1 VSDAPSYH
9 LSVFAY
15 DFREVAKLCLEK
27 AQEAAKHGA
36 FDLSD
41 WAVISNEDGKTK
53 IKSSK
58 GANPGP
64 VRGGLFGGGAGAV
77 LAVLS
82 GPIGAGA
89 MLSGAAVGAITAGL
103 VDSGFAVGQ
112 LKEISALMR
121 PERSVL
127 LLAVP
132 LEDAQKLN
140 DFVATTQAFN
150 GVDGRMEIDITPAH
164 TLADAIAAYEVPDA
178 G

>member
-1 VSDAPSYH
+1 VSDAPTYH

-15 DFREVAKLCLEK
+15 DFREVAKLCLDK
-27 AQEAAKHGA
+27 AHEAAKDGV
-36 FDLSD
+36 FVLSD
-41 WAVISNEDGKTK
+41 WAVISNEDGKVK

-112 LKEISALMR
+112 LEEISAVMR
-121 PERSVL
+121 PERSIL

-132 LEDAQKLN
+132 LEDTEKLN
-140 DFVATTQAFN
+140 AFVAATQAFN
-150 GVDGRMEIDITPAH
+150 GVDGRLDIDITPTH
-164 TLADAIAAYEVPDA
+164 TLADAIAEHQVPEEA
-178 G
+178 